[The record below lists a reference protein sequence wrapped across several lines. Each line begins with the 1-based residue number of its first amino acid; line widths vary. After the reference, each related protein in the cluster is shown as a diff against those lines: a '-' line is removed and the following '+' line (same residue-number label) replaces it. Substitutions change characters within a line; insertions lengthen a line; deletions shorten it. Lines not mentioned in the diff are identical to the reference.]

1 MLITKKDI
9 VWLIV
14 FIIMF
19 FIVVINDKKINDI
32 KFNNRK
38 IKRRAAK
45 LTIVLSLL
53 GVLSIIYLN
62 LI

>member
-14 FIIMF
+14 FTITF
-19 FIVVINDKKINDI
+19 FIVVISDKKFNDI